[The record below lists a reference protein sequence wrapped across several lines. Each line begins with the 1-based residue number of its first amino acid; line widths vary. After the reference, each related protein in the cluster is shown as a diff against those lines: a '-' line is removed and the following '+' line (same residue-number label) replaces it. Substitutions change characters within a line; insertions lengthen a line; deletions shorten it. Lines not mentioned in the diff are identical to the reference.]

1 MEEFKEKPFKD
12 DWYFEKLK
20 VFMKVYGIEMSKVF
34 DTKEDKSNV
43 FGFDKRSVFGR
54 NNLNLLF
61 GRKEFALNLEKIIK
75 NIDKNEN
82 VIAIHSEFGTG
93 KSYFANE
100 FKKYFETE
108 ENPHKFFREYV
119 ILFFESFSRKTFRS
133 FFSAFN
139 IVEIFS
145 DEIFTGFFL
154 YFLYVS
160 KT

>member
-100 FKKYFETE
+100 FNFELTNEFELLNKPKREIEFWSKCVDEWTE
-108 ENPHKFFREYV
+108 N
-119 ILFFESFSRKTFRS
+119 
-133 FFSAFN
+133 
-139 IVEIFS
+139 
-145 DEIFTGFFL
+145 
-154 YFLYVS
+154 
-160 KT
+160 